1 MLVLDILV
9 MQVNEL
15 EIKNISDIMQG
26 VIAKARDVMRRHIEN
41 TIDTILNEAIFAWHS
56 DH

>member
-1 MLVLDILV
+1 

-26 VIAKARDVMRRHIEN
+26 VITKARDVMRRHIEN
-41 TIDTILNEAIFAWHS
+41 TIDTIVNEAIVAWHS
-56 DH
+56 DD

>member
-1 MLVLDILV
+1 MI
-9 MQVNEL
+9 QVNEL

-26 VIAKARDVMRRHIEN
+26 VIAKTRDVMRRHIEN
-41 TIDTILNEAIFAWHS
+41 TIDTILNEAIFAWHD